1 MSFLGT
7 YSYLCHGQHW
17 WELWCTYLTA
27 KGRPLDSEEEQPW
40 SLRTR
45 PTVRTYTIIWR
56 IMGSI
61 VAPTLN
67 TGQQRQQ
74 VALPVM
80 TVKARVTVRTKV
92 TN

>member
-1 MSFLGT
+1 M
-7 YSYLCHGQHW
+7 
-17 WELWCTYLTA
+17 
-27 KGRPLDSEEEQPW
+27 
-40 SLRTR
+40 
-45 PTVRTYTIIWR
+45 RTYTIIWR

-80 TVKARVTVRTKV
+80 TDKVRVTVRTKV